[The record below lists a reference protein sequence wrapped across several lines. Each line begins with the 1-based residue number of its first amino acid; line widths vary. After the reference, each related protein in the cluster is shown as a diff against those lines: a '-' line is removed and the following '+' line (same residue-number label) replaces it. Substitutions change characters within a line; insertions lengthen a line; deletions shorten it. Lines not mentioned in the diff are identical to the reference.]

1 MAAELAGQLTEG
13 QPCPV
18 CGSAQH
24 PDPQQ
29 PVADQVGAADEE
41 RAQQQEQQAHAQ
53 REAALASKQQA
64 RQQLDGLL
72 ERLGEHTAE
81 DLDAELSRLGEQQ
94 RSLRASAD
102 ELAARTEQLT
112 ELRAPANA

>member
-1 MAAELAGQLTEG
+1 MTVDTGTRLTAGRAVARAAELAGQLTEG

-53 REAALASKQQA
+53 REAALASKQPLGRHAANSLAAADIDGLVLWCLAEAARRQA
-64 RQQLDGLL
+64 RA
-72 ERLGEHTAE
+72 GE
-81 DLDAELSRLGEQQ
+81 
-94 RSLRASAD
+94 
-102 ELAARTEQLT
+102 
-112 ELRAPANA
+112 P